1 MQRARWGGGA
11 IFFHLVLR
19 QGSDLELDEWGVS
32 LPKCELIG
40 HFPMEK
46 QVLKENSPVLQVGNS
61 VKGRPKFSKSV
72 NSEENPH
79 DLTGVMYIR
88 QQICQLK
95 FSCFIW

>member
-1 MQRARWGGGA
+1 MQRARWVGRGA

-46 QVLKENSPVLQVGNS
+46 QVLKENRKALSF
-61 VKGRPKFSKSV
+61 R
-72 NSEENPH
+72 
-79 DLTGVMYIR
+79 
-88 QQICQLK
+88 
-95 FSCFIW
+95 